1 MRAHLLRSLL
11 RTTAVAA
18 AGIALLGIIVATSAH
33 AATPPTFRLQT
44 VTVLDAKTV
53 EATFTNPLAARNTD
67 LSLRVFHAPH
77 YDWDVPHSHEA
88 LAVVLTNNGRTAR
101 VSLDRAL
108 HSENPP
114 CDGNEPRCSD
124 DELPFVITKVTDI
137 YGQVLSNDGW
147 DVWAVGSEHDGDDQK
162 HDD

>member
-1 MRAHLLRSLL
+1 MRAHLPRSLI

-18 AGIALLGIIVATSAH
+18 VGIALLGNIAATSAH

-53 EATFTNPLAARNTD
+53 EATFTNPLATKNTNP
-67 LSLRVFHAPH
+67 SLRVFHAPH

-88 LAVVLTNNGRTAR
+88 SAVLLTNNGHTAR

-114 CDGNEPRCSD
+114 CDGSEPRCSD

-137 YGQVLSNDGW
+137 YGQALSNDEW
-147 DVWAVGSEHDGDDQK
+147 EVWAIGSEQDGDDRE